1 MQTLSLK
8 PSRLCARA
16 LLEGELGVEVLWE
29 GDRQLPGKRE
39 EFADGAVPPTCTPD
53 DESGSG
59 KRAALS
65 A

>member
-1 MQTLSLK
+1 M
-8 PSRLCARA
+8 
-16 LLEGELGVEVLWE
+16 EVLWE